1 MTQQST
7 GSDQEKVGGS
17 VGDQIVVLNP
27 QRDLAQLGCFNGDR
41 AIVDLTAARVSR
53 LGQIS
58 APLPSQAQSAQ
69 ERPPLGQPRR
79 RCVRRFALVEELVS
93 MVRSPCSFQRPWSI
107 CPDVVLLLRCG
118 QGSLACPQD
127 STERSHACDQL
138 QRSTDV
144 YDPISPLTI
153 RLHPPLLAADQR
165 LLGTLSAVSTT
176 GAGCV
181 ACWRSRFVCF
191 SPGPGG
197 SAVAARG
204 ARP

>member
-7 GSDQEKVGGS
+7 GSDQERVGGS

-69 ERPPLGQPRR
+69 ERFPLGQPRR

-93 MVRSPCSFQRPWSI
+93 MVRSPCSFQRPWCTFRSAFHHLI
-107 CPDVVLLLRCG
+107 IADVSRAVVADTSFAFTRQRIQPFAPMSCFYCGVDRDRLLAHNTARSAPTHATNC
-118 QGSLACPQD
+118 SEAPT
-127 STERSHACDQL
+127 STTL
-138 QRSTDV
+138 
-144 YDPISPLTI
+144 SPLGLFASILRYWQRTKDYS
-153 RLHPPLLAADQR
+153 RLCQL
-165 LLGTLSAVSTT
+165 
-176 GAGCV
+176 
-181 ACWRSRFVCF
+181 
-191 SPGPGG
+191 
-197 SAVAARG
+197 
-204 ARP
+204 